1 MLFCL
6 KNAYLIVFEVAVLN
20 LVESERSKP
29 SAWIPFAWL
38 PIYESRLAP
47 KRPDQGYHGHPA
59 RRIRLEHQALAHVLA
74 DWDARTQS
82 TFHWHWGGSVLR
94 KSKLYLAA
102 VVVDHQQLDK
112 FAGCC
117 KYLYVLKDSIL

>member
-1 MLFCL
+1 M
-6 KNAYLIVFEVAVLN
+6 
-20 LVESERSKP
+20 
-29 SAWIPFAWL
+29 
-38 PIYESRLAP
+38 PIYESTLAP
-47 KRPDQGYHGHPA
+47 NRPMKGYNGHSA
-59 RRIRLEHQALAHVLA
+59 RRISLEHQALSHVFA

-82 TFHWHWGGSVLR
+82 AFQCHWGGSVLR

-117 KYLYVLKDSIL
+117 KSYLVLHVKGYSNV

>member
-1 MLFCL
+1 M
-6 KNAYLIVFEVAVLN
+6 
-20 LVESERSKP
+20 ESERSKP

-38 PIYESRLAP
+38 PIYDSRLAP
-47 KRPDQGYHGHPA
+47 KRPDHKGYHSHPA
-59 RRIRLEHQALAHVLA
+59 RRIRLEHQALAHGLA

-82 TFHWHWGGSVLR
+82 AFHWYGGGSVLR
-94 KSKLYLAA
+94 QSKLHLAA

-117 KYLYVLKDSIL
+117 KLCHVL